1 MGLTNKKEEQLRTM
15 PYIIQSSVRK
25 SKDGTL
31 LIHRTT
37 ITHIK
42 PVAYY
47 EAIMS
52 GKITCSKSSFSFFSF
67 NPSTNIDTVE
77 AKCLYENIH
86 TSGQVSHMKTTEQ
99 EQAERNLERIARRNA
114 GFSEARA

>member
-1 MGLTNKKEEQLRTM
+1 MVAAFKYANIHTDGQVINMGLTNKKEEQLRAM
-15 PYIIQSSVRK
+15 PYIQSTVRK

-47 EAIMS
+47 EAVLT
-52 GKITCSKSSFSFFSF
+52 GKIKEE
-67 NPSTNIDTVE
+67 D
-77 AKCLYENIH
+77 L
-86 TSGQVSHMKTTEQ
+86 
-99 EQAERNLERIARRNA
+99 LEV
-114 GFSEARA
+114 

>member
-1 MGLTNKKEEQLRTM
+1 M
-15 PYIIQSSVRK
+15 PYIQSTVRK

-52 GKITCSKSSFSFFSF
+52 GKIKEEDF
-67 NPSTNIDTVE
+67 VE
-77 AKCLYENIH
+77 
-86 TSGQVSHMKTTEQ
+86 V
-99 EQAERNLERIARRNA
+99 
-114 GFSEARA
+114 